1 MIASDDLTLFL
12 DREEVA
18 YELIPHR
25 HTETAGEEAEAVGVP
40 AEEIA
45 KTVVLATENHGYVR
59 AVLPA
64 SERLDLH
71 KVRRVLALPDEVR
84 LATEAELAAAYPGFE
99 LGAVPPFG
107 GPGGDRTVVD
117 RRLARRDTLI
127 LEAGSH
133 NESVRM
139 RTTDVLITAMAL
151 VGDISYD

>member
-1 MIASDDLTLFL
+1 MISTDDLTLYL

-25 HTETAGEEAEAVGVP
+25 HTETAGEEAAVLGMP
-40 AEEIA
+40 PEEIA
-45 KTVVLATENHGYVR
+45 KTIVLTTEHHGHVR
-59 AVLPA
+59 AVIPA

-71 KVRRVLALPDEVR
+71 KVRRVLALPDDFR

-99 LGAVPPFG
+99 VGAVAPFG
-107 GPGGDRTVVD
+107 GPAGDRTVID
-117 RRLARRDTLI
+117 RRLANLDTVV

-139 RTTDVLITAMAL
+139 KTIDVLITSMAL
-151 VGDISYD
+151 VGDICRD